1 MNSVKEVAE
10 AVAASEEEAE
20 EIIEEEA
27 EDSDQTQLSSKK
39 TVTLRHSG
47 HLHPRISSSITRS
60 PTRKEE
66 TDDKEA
72 KTARSVHREAREEVE
87 EAMKEVE
94 ALRCEVK
101 HILIKLPT
109 TKQLRVSS
117 QLMRKM
123 P

>member
-1 MNSVKEVAE
+1 M
-10 AVAASEEEAE
+10 AASEEEAE

-27 EDSDQTQLSSKK
+27 EDSDQTRLSSKK
-39 TVTLRHSG
+39 TVMLRHSG

-60 PTRKEE
+60 LTRKEE
-66 TDDKEA
+66 ADDKEA
-72 KTARSVHREAREEVE
+72 KAEE
-87 EAMKEVE
+87 EAVKEEETGEVATTTTKEVE

-109 TKQLRVSS
+109 TKHLKVSS

>member
-1 MNSVKEVAE
+1 MVV
-10 AVAASEEEAE
+10 ASEEEAE

-39 TVTLRHSG
+39 TVMLRHLG

-72 KTARSVHREAREEVE
+72 KAEE
-87 EAMKEVE
+87 EAMKEVG
-94 ALRCEVK
+94 ALRCVVK

-109 TKQLRVSS
+109 TMQLKVSS